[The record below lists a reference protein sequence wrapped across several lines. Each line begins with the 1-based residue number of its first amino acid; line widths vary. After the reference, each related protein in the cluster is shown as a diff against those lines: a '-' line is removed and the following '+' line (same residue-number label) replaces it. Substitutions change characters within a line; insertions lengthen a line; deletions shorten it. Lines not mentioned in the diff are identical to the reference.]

1 LERKSFGL
9 LSGLL
14 LLASAETFSVGP
26 ETLQRSTTLSQ
37 SRAPA
42 QQSATASQ
50 QAVLNKYCMGCHNDK
65 LKTADFSL
73 SGVDVANV
81 ATHTDLWEK
90 VLRKLEGRQMPP
102 IGRPRPDE
110 ATYESL
116 ASHLEA
122 SLDRIAAVTP
132 NPGRTETFR
141 RLTRTE
147 YRNAIRDL
155 LAVDVEVESLLPAD
169 DSSFGF
175 DNVTVGNLSPTLMEK
190 YLASAQKISRLAIGS
205 SVRAPSTYVVT
216 LPVDK
221 TQEPHFNDL
230 PLGTRGGTVFSYTF
244 PVDATYEFQV
254 RLYRDRNEHVE
265 GLGRQGRG
273 QDSVAETHELELTVD
288 GERVKM
294 FTIMPLAERTSA
306 DDPREYDDSHVDKD
320 FDVRIPVKA
329 GSHDV
334 AVAFLNKPAA
344 LLETVRQPY
353 PVAFNMDRH
362 PRPRPAVYS
371 VTITGPFDP
380 GTAGDTSSRR
390 RIFTCRASSTAQES
404 SCAKRI
410 ISTLTRRAY
419 RRPVT
424 DEDLKTPLMFY
435 EQGRAEGGFEAGIET
450 ALQKILIAPE
460 FLFRVEQD
468 PPTVRLSAAARPN
481 PASSGETR
489 RSLGEGGKADTTV
502 ITAPASVVSG
512 LSRTVVYR
520 ISDVELASR
529 LSFFLWSSIPDEE
542 LLGLAARG
550 KLHDSKVLEQQVRR
564 LLADPRSK
572 SLVDNFGGQWLYL
585 RNLAAI
591 VPDARMFPVFDDNL
605 RQAFKQETEL
615 FFESIIRENRSV
627 LDLLRA
633 NYTFLDE
640 RLAKHYGIPGVYGTQ
655 FRRVTLP
662 PNSVRGGLLGQGSIL
677 LATSYANR
685 TSPVLRGKWVLENI
699 IGTPPPAP
707 PPGVPPLKEARS
719 EDDVPTMRERMVE
732 HRANPACSSCHML
745 MDPIGLSMENFDA
758 IGRWRTKGE
767 DGGPI
772 DAAGG
777 LPNGDT
783 FESVTGLKHALLT
796 RSDRFV
802 SAVTEKLLTFA
813 LGRGVEPYDAPAV
826 RAVVRNSRPED
837 YRFET
842 VVLNI
847 VKSTPFQ
854 MRRAA
859 ARGDGAPQAERRTAS
874 GARGPRE

>member
-1 LERKSFGL
+1 LKAKSVLG
-9 LSGLL
+9 LSGMV
-14 LLASAETFSVGP
+14 LLASTEMLSVAPGSLP
-26 ETLQRSTTLSQ
+26 RMTL
-37 SRAPA
+37 A
-42 QQSATASQ
+42 QSASAVAPPPDSAH
-50 QAVLNKYCMGCHNDK
+50 QAVLNKYCTGCHNDK
-65 LKTADFSL
+65 VKTADLSL
-73 SGVDVANV
+73 TGADMANV
-81 ATHTDLWEK
+81 AANPDLWEK

-102 IGRPRPDE
+102 MGRPRPDE

-116 ASHLEA
+116 TRHLET
-122 SLDRIAAVTP
+122 SLDRVAAANP

-147 YRNAIRDL
+147 YRNAVRDL
-155 LAVDVEVESLLPAD
+155 LSVDVEVESLLPAD

-205 SVRAPSTYVVT
+205 SVRSPSTYVVT

-221 TQEPHFNDL
+221 TQEQHFSGL
-230 PLGTRGGTVFSYTF
+230 PLGTRGGTIFSYTF
-244 PVDATYEFQV
+244 PTDGTYEFQV

-273 QDSVAETHELELTVD
+273 QDSVSEQHELELTVD
-288 GERVKM
+288 GERVQV
-294 FTIMPLAERTSA
+294 FTIQPLAERTSA
-306 DDPREYDDSHVDKD
+306 DDPREYEDANVDKD
-320 FDVRIPVKA
+320 FNLRLAVKA
-329 GSHDV
+329 GAHEV
-334 AVAFLNKPAA
+334 AAAFLNKPAA
-344 LLETVRQPY
+344 VLETVREPY

-362 PRPRPAVYS
+362 PRQRPAVYS
-371 VTITGPFDP
+371 VTITGPFDSS
-380 GTAGDTSSRR
+380 GVGDTTSRR
-390 RIFTCRASSTAQES
+390 RIFSCRPATAAQELG
-404 SCAKRI
+404 CAKRI
-410 ISTLTRRAY
+410 IATLTRRAY

-424 DEDLKTPLMFY
+424 DEDLKTPLAFY
-435 EQGRAEGGFEAGIET
+435 EQGHAEGGFETGVET
-450 ALQKILIAPE
+450 ALRKILIAPE

-468 PPTVRLSAAARPN
+468 PPGAA
-481 PASSGETR
+481 
-489 RSLGEGGKADTTV
+489 
-502 ITAPASVVSG
+502 
-512 LSRTVVYR
+512 VYR

-529 LSFFLWSSIPDEE
+529 LSFFLWSSIPDDE
-542 LLGLAARG
+542 LLDVAARG
-550 KLHDSKVLEQQVRR
+550 KLSDAKVLEQQVRR
-564 LLADPRSK
+564 MLADPRSA

-585 RNLAAI
+585 RNLAAL
-591 VPDARMFPVFDDNL
+591 VPDGRMFPMFDDNL
-605 RQAFKQETEL
+605 RQGFKRETEL

-633 NYTFLDE
+633 DYTFLDE
-640 RLAKHYGIPGVYGTQ
+640 RLAKHYGIGGVYGTQ

-662 PNSVRGGLLGQGSIL
+662 ARSVRGGLLGQGSIL

-719 EDDVPTMRERMVE
+719 EDHVPTMRERMEE

-758 IGRWRTKGE
+758 IGRWRDKGT
-767 DGGPI
+767 DGSPI

-777 LPNGDT
+777 LPNGAT
-783 FESVTGLKHALLT
+783 FESVTGLKQALLA

-802 SAVTEKLLTFA
+802 AAVTEKLLTFA
-813 LGRGVEPYDAPAV
+813 LGRGVEPYDRPAV
-826 RAVVRNSRPED
+826 RAIVRNAQPDE

-854 MRRAA
+854 MRRK
-859 ARGDGAPQAERRTAS
+859 Q
-874 GARGPRE
+874 